1 MKKTLVPLSLLLLT
15 MTSCDAIAGIFG
27 AGFKA
32 GIIVAVL
39 VVVVVIWLLAKMFGG
54 RR

>member
-1 MKKTLVPLSLLLLT
+1 MKKTLLPLLLLVLT

-27 AGFKA
+27 AGFKV

-39 VVVVVIWLLAKMFGG
+39 VVVVVIWLLARMFG
-54 RR
+54 RRR